1 MKISKAKL
9 QQIIKEE
16 IARVISEQ
24 EIPVGADID
33 KMGDNIHDVPDSSK
47 ELDYDELEAAKFIQ
61 TDRGGG
67 SPEEKELT
75 AMFIKRDLQ
84 KKLAEDPEFLEKL
97 KEKFADDPAVLA
109 YLGYV
114 TKPAIQGGP
123 MLPEQE
129 MPASVDD

>member
-16 IARVISEQ
+16 IARAISEE
-24 EIPVGADID
+24 EIPVGADIE
-33 KMGDNIHDVPDSSK
+33 KMTTSADIHDVPDSSK
-47 ELDYDELEAAKFIQ
+47 ELDYDELEAAKFVQ

-123 MLPEQE
+123 MLPE
-129 MPASVDD
+129 